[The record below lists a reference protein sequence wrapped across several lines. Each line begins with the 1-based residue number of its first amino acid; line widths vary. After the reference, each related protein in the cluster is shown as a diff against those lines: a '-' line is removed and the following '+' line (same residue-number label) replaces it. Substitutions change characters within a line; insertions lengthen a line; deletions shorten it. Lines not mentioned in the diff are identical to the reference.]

1 MGRKGGPWRTVL
13 AVARVLLGVGLL
25 VWVLSRSGL
34 SALAPVFSSPWVL
47 FVLLGLSL
55 FGLSVEAERLR
66 VLFGSAGLRLTRGL
80 AYRVV
85 PVGSF
90 FNFCVPGGTGGDVVK
105 LYYLA
110 KENPGRGVE
119 VATVVLVDRVVALA
133 AVLVLVLGLAFPNL
147 ELVRSSPILP
157 AVVFTAMSGL
167 AAIAVVVALAWS
179 TALRGSRLYAWMM
192 ERMPLRRYVERV
204 ADALHAFRDR
214 KAALTVAAL
223 ISLGGH
229 VGVAAT
235 YVVVAS
241 VILPSVAWPV
251 VGFLSMLG
259 MVANALPLTP
269 GGLGVGEAAFEQ
281 LFGLAGASG
290 GAALLVLWRMSMI
303 PLATV
308 GAGLYVTGRIRVEA
322 VLDGAHASPAERTA

>member
-1 MGRKGGPWRTVL
+1 
-13 AVARVLLGVGLL
+13 
-25 VWVLSRSGL
+25 
-34 SALAPVFSSPWVL
+34 
-47 FVLLGLSL
+47 
-55 FGLSVEAERLR
+55 
-66 VLFGSAGLRLTRGL
+66 
-80 AYRVV
+80 
-85 PVGSF
+85 
-90 FNFCVPGGTGGDVVK
+90 
-105 LYYLA
+105 
-110 KENPGRGVE
+110 
-119 VATVVLVDRVVALA
+119 
-133 AVLVLVLGLAFPNL
+133 VLVLVLGLAFPNL
-147 ELVRSSPILP
+147 ELVRSSPILS
-157 AVVFTAMSGL
+157 AVVLTAAAGL

-179 TALRGSRLYAWMM
+179 TTLRGSRLYAWMM
-192 ERMPLRRYVERV
+192 ERMPLRRYVERA

-214 KAALTVAAL
+214 KAALMAAAL

-241 VILPSVAWPV
+241 VILPAVAWPV

-303 PLATV
+303 PMAIV
-308 GAGLYVTGRIRVEA
+308 GAGLYVTGRIRVEG
-322 VLDGAHASPAERTA
+322 VLDGAHASTAERTA